1 MGIHEPCQVRK
12 EAALSGSSHVPQGSL
27 GRANCLSNACGT
39 QSKEGARYP
48 YVYSNSSALRGWVFY
63 LCFMNI
69 HDKSAAEAALHS
81 LSFLMMGKDR
91 TITV

>member
-39 QSKEGARYP
+39 QSKEGARHL
-48 YVYSNSSALRGWVFY
+48 NRIHKLIRIMWVGFLFIKKSKRKHLDKFETRLTFY
-63 LCFMNI
+63 KRYF
-69 HDKSAAEAALHS
+69 
-81 LSFLMMGKDR
+81 
-91 TITV
+91 